1 MKLNNEVE
9 LYTFPINLKEGIY
22 KINVYGDGCDITT
35 EFTIGDKCKGLLELS
50 IRHPRGFLVLRFSS
64 IPVVIT
70 LYIIIFP
77 FYFKNLKLVENIE
90 NYIEGK
96 GKRPNY
102 LWFYLVFLGPFI
114 SRVRYMKVNKKCR
127 IIFFLLTLY
136 PLILPNYLFKNIY
149 GMKGFSFNVFI
160 VTGKRLQFE
169 DWALQMTYVFYGGV
183 ALQNAFY
190 LSGLKYYNKEKENKI
205 IFWFNFLFTNSFY
218 GFVQF
223 INIRY
228 VGESIKWPY
237 LIVTPSFCIIW
248 LIMKILIYKY
258 AFVTNTN

>member
-1 MKLNNEVE
+1 M
-9 LYTFPINLKEGIY
+9 IIA
-22 KINVYGDGCDITT
+22 
-35 EFTIGDKCKGLLELS
+35 
-50 IRHPRGFLVLRFSS
+50 
-64 IPVVIT
+64 

-77 FYFKNLKLVENIE
+77 FYFRNLKLAEDIE

-96 GKRPNY
+96 GNKPNH
-102 LWFYLVFLGPFI
+102 LWLKLILLGPFI
-114 SRVRYMKVNKKCR
+114 SRVRYMKVNKISR
-127 IIFFLLTLY
+127 IIFFLISLY
-136 PLILPNYLFKNIY
+136 PLILPNHLYKNIY

-160 VTGKRLQFE
+160 VTGSRIQFE

-190 LSGLKYYNKEKENKI
+190 LSGLKYYDFKTKDNII
-205 IFWFNFLFTNSFY
+205 IFCFNFLFTNAFY

-248 LIMKILIYKY
+248 IMVKILIHKY
-258 AFVTNTN
+258 AYIESKN